1 MTKLAE
7 RLRLNLTDTLTGYVK
22 LAANLFQCARAA
34 VIQPEAKPQNLLL
47 SLRQGS
53 ENLLQLLLQKRIGC
67 RLRGNRNVV
76 ILNEVA
82 KMRILLLTDRRFQR
96 YRLLRNLSDLS
107 DTIHRHAHLLGNFF
121 RSRFAA

>member
-22 LAANLFQCARAA
+22 LAANLLQCACAA
-34 VIQPEAKPQNLLL
+34 VIQAEAKPQNLLL

-67 RLRGNRNVV
+67 RLRGNRDVV

-82 KMRILLLTDRRFQR
+82 KMGILPSPIGVSR
-96 YRLLRNLSDLS
+96 
-107 DTIHRHAHLLGNFF
+107 DTG
-121 RSRFAA
+121 S